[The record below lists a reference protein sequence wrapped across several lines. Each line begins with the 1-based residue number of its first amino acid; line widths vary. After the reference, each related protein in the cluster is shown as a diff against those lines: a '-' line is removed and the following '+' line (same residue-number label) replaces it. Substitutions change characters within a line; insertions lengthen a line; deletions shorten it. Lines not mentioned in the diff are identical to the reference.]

1 MKGLIIKKHWLELIF
16 QGKKIWEIRGSKTN
30 FRGKIKLIESGSGKV
45 VGECCLVDCISLN
58 LEDYASNKKLHQI
71 DDANVLP
78 YKKTYAWVL
87 SNAKKYEVP
96 RPYKHPNGAII
107 WVDLDKC

>member
-1 MKGLIIKKHWLELIF
+1 MDSDILDCIKFCKSSIV
-16 QGKKIWEIRGSKTN
+16 KPREIS
-30 FRGKIKLIESGSGKV
+30 
-45 VGECCLVDCISLN
+45 CLVDCISLN

-87 SNAKKYEVP
+87 SNAKKYEIP

-107 WVDLDKC
+107 WVNLDKC